1 MKLVQRS
8 LLDIIRLLLNAAWR
22 RRYLIC
28 TPIVLMIPIGVVGA
42 RFAPKTYEAKT
53 ILLLQETG
61 KDNPFLKDYVVGLN
75 VKDRISAL
83 QALLK
88 SEHVLLAVLR
98 DIYGADIEKDEQ
110 KLALLMRQL
119 GSEISVQLVGSDLLE
134 LKLKGSAQQGLG
146 KMLGAITK
154 RFLERLLSPEQSTL
168 GATQEFLKEQK
179 DMRRRALEDA
189 EIASATYKAQ
199 NADKLPA
206 VYTTNVQRL
215 GAMRQKLEE
224 KSMELSA
231 ATAAFADMR
240 RQLASSNPI
249 VGRLEEA
256 IVQITSELTA
266 LHSRYTDNHSEVQA
280 AERKLLRLQE
290 ERRTY
295 IDDAHRLDTI
305 DVERLWNFAAGH
317 RVNDEK
323 SPPPLLVSQ
332 LLRLQEAQAK
342 RVALQNDVDT
352 LKGAVGD
359 LQRVMSEYAPIEQQQ
374 LRLEKEVA
382 SARDLYDQF
391 LKRYDSATTSR
402 ALGVFEA
409 PERIK
414 VIDAPQDPTIPTTP
428 PKIIFVIAGIVAG
441 VVLGIG
447 LAVVA
452 ELLDQKVRTS
462 LEVAALTRAP
472 VIARLPVLQKA
483 DKSGFS

>member
-1 MKLVQRS
+1 MQRS
-8 LLDIIRLLLNAAWR
+8 LLDIIRLILNAAWR

-28 TPIVLMIPIGVVGA
+28 VPMLVMIPISIVGA
-42 RFAPKTYEAKT
+42 RFAPKTFEAKT

-83 QALLK
+83 QALVK

-98 DIYGADIEKDEQ
+98 DIHGDKLEQ
-110 KLALLMRQL
+110 DPHKLALMVRQI
-119 GSEISVQLVGSDLLE
+119 GTDTSVQLVGSDLLE
-134 LKLKGSAQQGLG
+134 LKLKGTSPHGLG
-146 KMLGAITK
+146 RMLAAISK

-179 DMRRRALEDA
+179 EKRRQALEEA
-189 EIASATYKAQ
+189 EIAFSRFKAE

-206 VYTTNVQRL
+206 IYTTNVQRL

-224 KSMELSA
+224 KTMDLSA

-240 RQLASSNPI
+240 RQLASTNPI
-249 VGRLEEA
+249 VGRLEES
-256 IVQITSELTA
+256 IVQVTGELTA
-266 LHSRYTDNHSEVQA
+266 LRSRYTDSHSDVQA
-280 AERKLLRLQE
+280 AERKLMRLQE

-295 IDDAHRLDTI
+295 IEDAQRI
-305 DVERLWNFAAGH
+305 DKVDIERLWNFAAGQH
-317 RVNDEK
+317 GKDEK

-332 LLRLQEAQAK
+332 LLRLQEAQAR
-342 RVALQNDVDT
+342 RVALQNDVDQLRT
-352 LKGAVGD
+352 AVD
-359 LQRVMSEYAPIEQQQ
+359 ELQRAMAQYAPIEQQQ
-374 LRLEKEVA
+374 QRLEKEVA
-382 SARDLYDQF
+382 AARDLYDQF

-428 PKIIFVIAGIVAG
+428 PKIIFVIAGIFAG
-441 VVLGIG
+441 IVLGIG

-452 ELLDQKVRTS
+452 EMLDQKVRTS
-462 LEVAALTRAP
+462 TEFAS
-472 VIARLPVLQKA
+472 IARVQVITRLPRLA
-483 DKSGFS
+483 GSAPA